1 MKKRKI
7 YKKSGNDSLISVTAR
22 QLEKLSEIRGGKMT
36 SRDYEKLKHMELVD
50 SPVRDAIWELKQF
63 SVETLLGVD
72 NRLVFGRGKRIFAH
86 FESEDDTWYHFSLA
100 YIPRALNNRDVN
112 EAIVRMYFVRR
123 WRVTKR
129 SLWAEPEDII

>member
-1 MKKRKI
+1 MNKGSH
-7 YKKSGNDSLISVTAR
+7 KKSHKERLIPITTR
-22 QLEKLSEIRGGKMT
+22 QLENFYDSRGGRLT
-36 SRDYEKLKHMELVD
+36 SRDYEKLKRMELVD

-63 SVETLLGVD
+63 SIETLLGVE

-100 YIPRALNNRDVN
+100 YIPRALNDRDVN

>member
-1 MKKRKI
+1 
-7 YKKSGNDSLISVTAR
+7 
-22 QLEKLSEIRGGKMT
+22 
-36 SRDYEKLKHMELVD
+36 MELVD

-63 SVETLLGVD
+63 SIETLLGVE

-86 FESEDDTWYHFSLA
+86 FEGEDDTWYHFSLA
-100 YIPRALNNRDVN
+100 YISRALNDRDVN